1 VEGSEEDWEVTL
13 VLDSREVRTLQD
25 RAFLQNRLQQVGV
38 TCDVRAIAL
47 GDMQWVLRSRSGQ
60 EIMLST
66 IVERKNMRDLAM
78 SIVDGRFNEQQF
90 RLVQCE
96 CQHPVYLVEGGLR
109 SQDMISVDS
118 LQKGIMKTVVNRNI
132 YVYMSTSIDDTVVFL
147 KELHERVCDSVH
159 RYFQCGDE

>member
-1 VEGSEEDWEVTL
+1 MEGSEEDWEVTL

-78 SIVDGRFNEQQF
+78 SIVDGRFNESSSDWF
-90 RLVQCE
+90 
-96 CQHPVYLVEGGLR
+96 
-109 SQDMISVDS
+109 SVS
-118 LQKGIMKTVVNRNI
+118 V
-132 YVYMSTSIDDTVVFL
+132 SIRCIWW
-147 KELHERVCDSVH
+147 KED
-159 RYFQCGDE
+159 CGRKI